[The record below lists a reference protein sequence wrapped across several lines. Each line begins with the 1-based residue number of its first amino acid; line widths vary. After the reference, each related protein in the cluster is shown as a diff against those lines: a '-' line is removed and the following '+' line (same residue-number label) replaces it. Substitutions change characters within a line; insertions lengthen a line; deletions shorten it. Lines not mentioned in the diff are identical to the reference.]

1 MTKPQSTPN
10 GTKNLVHQLF
20 SRPYLLLVLTA
31 LFWGGNMVAG
41 KMAVGEI
48 APTNLVAGR
57 FLLGFLVILPF
68 ALPHFKTDWPKI
80 RANIPFL
87 AFAGGVGF
95 AGFNL
100 FLYLG
105 AQYTTAVNGAIE
117 QASIPMMV
125 MLANFAFY
133 GVRTTWLQILGVTS
147 TIFGVIFVATAG
159 QPLRLITLDVN
170 TGDGLILIACVIYAA
185 YSVLLR
191 YRPNIH
197 WMSFLATT
205 FMFATLS
212 ALTYELVTGG
222 LPTMLF
228 NFTNVTN
235 TGWLIVLYTGLFPSI
250 ISQLFYARGVELI
263 GANRASLFINALPLF
278 GAILSVLILSEKLH
292 PYHMVAALFII
303 AGITMAEFAA
313 RTNKKTK
320 QND

>member
-1 MTKPQSTPN
+1 MTKQQSAQKRA
-10 GTKNLVHQLF
+10 KNPLNHLF
-20 SRPYLLLVLTA
+20 NQPILLLVLTA

-41 KMAVGEI
+41 KMAVGNI

-68 ALPHFKTDWPKI
+68 ALPHFKKDWPAI
-80 RANIPFL
+80 REKVFFL

-125 MLANFAFY
+125 MLANFMFY
-133 GVRTTWLQILGVTS
+133 GERTKALQIVGVIA
-147 TIFGVIFVATAG
+147 TIFGVLWVATAG
-159 QPLRLITLDVN
+159 APLRLLTLDIN
-170 TGDGLILIACVIYAA
+170 MGDGLILIACVIYAA

-191 YRPNIH
+191 YRPKIH

-205 FMFATLS
+205 FFFATLS
-212 ALTYELVTGG
+212 AVLYELVSGG
-222 LPTMLF
+222 LPTMF
-228 NFTNVTN
+228 VNFTKVTT
-235 TGWLIVLYTGLFPSI
+235 TGWLLVLYTGLFPSI

-278 GAILSVLILSEKLH
+278 GAILSVLILSEQLQN
-292 PYHMVAALFII
+292 YHFHCFPKSNLLNPLRLINIKAHGHFV
-303 AGITMAEFAA
+303 
-313 RTNKKTK
+313 
-320 QND
+320 

>member
-1 MTKPQSTPN
+1 MTKQQSVQKKA
-10 GTKNLVHQLF
+10 KNPLNQLF
-20 SRPYLLLVLTA
+20 NRPILLLVLTA

-57 FLLGFLVILPF
+57 FFLGFLVILPF
-68 ALPHFKTDWPKI
+68 ALPHFKKDWPAI
-80 RANIPFL
+80 RAKIAFL

-125 MLANFAFY
+125 MLANFMIF
-133 GVRTTWLQILGVTS
+133 GERTKTLQIVGVIV
-147 TIFGVIFVATAG
+147 TIFGVLFVATAG
-159 QPLRLITLDVN
+159 APQRLLTLDMN
-170 TGDGLILIACVIYAA
+170 IGDGLILIACIIYAA

-197 WMSFLATT
+197 WMSFLAVT
-205 FMFATLS
+205 FFFATLS
-212 ALTYELVTGG
+212 AFLFELVLGG
-222 LPTMLF
+222 LPTMLM
-228 NFTNVTN
+228 NFTMVTT
-235 TGWLIVLYTGLFPSI
+235 TGWLLVLYTGLFPSI
-250 ISQLFYARGVELI
+250 VSQLFYARGVELI

-278 GAILSVLILSEKLH
+278 GAILSVLILSEQLQI
-292 PYHMVAALFII
+292 YHFIAAIFIV
-303 AGITMAEFAA
+303 AGITMAEYAVRA
-313 RTNKKTK
+313 KKGNKS
-320 QND
+320 Q